1 MKDKIL
7 ETTISNAC
15 ETITK
20 ALRNYSKEPLTLVIH
35 IDTRETVPEKGTDFY
50 SFDIRDPKGYLI
62 MDLGM
67 RVAYCWDE
75 QNGQEVIRET
85 YKSYGG
91 VDDGTEEG
99 L

>member
-1 MKDKIL
+1 MKNKIL

-20 ALRNYSKEPLTLVIH
+20 ALRNYSKEPLSLVIQ
-35 IDTRETVPEKGTDFY
+35 IDTREAVPEKGTDFY
-50 SFDIRDPKGYLI
+50 SFEISDPKGDVI

-67 RVAYCWDE
+67 RVAYCWDDN
-75 QNGQEVIRET
+75 NGQEVIRET
-85 YKSYGG
+85 YKCYGG
-91 VDDGTEEG
+91 VCDGTKEG

>member
-15 ETITK
+15 ETIAK
-20 ALRNYSKEPLTLVIH
+20 ALRHYSKEPLELIIN
-35 IDTRETVPEKGTDFY
+35 IDTREAVPEEGTDFY
-50 SFDIRDPKGYLI
+50 SFVITDSKGDVV
-62 MDLGM
+62 MDLGK
-67 RVAYCWDE
+67 RIAYCWDDN
-75 QNGQEVIRET
+75 NGQEVIRET